1 MHLCPSDFHM
11 LSFTFPAAP
20 TLVKGNWVGRLE
32 VLGGSWRLS
41 YHLPPAGHLPPA
53 RHLPPAGDRVTFCA
67 AALFQVTGGQS
78 WPMRGQSWE
87 VAPLEVAA
95 HVHPREVATQ
105 HLEEA
110 TYLGG
115 CASFG
120 AVGPHTLEEAEPHLV
135 LGRESSQVA
144 PHTSEEGAQHEEAAH
159 AEVIESAAQHEEAA
173 HTWGRSWCP
182 SRGQ

>member
-1 MHLCPSDFHM
+1 MHL
-11 LSFTFPAAP
+11 PAQ
-20 TLVKGNWVGRLE
+20 
-32 VLGGSWRLS
+32 
-41 YHLPPAGHLPPA
+41 
-53 RHLPPAGDRVTFCA
+53 GDWVTFWA
-67 AALFQVTGGQS
+67 AALFEEAGRQT
-78 WPMRGQSWE
+78 W
-87 VAPLEVAA
+87 EVAA

-105 HLEEA
+105 PLEEA

-115 CASFG
+115 CAPVW

-144 PHTSEEGAQHEEAAH
+144 PDTSEEGAQHEEAAH

>member
-1 MHLCPSDFHM
+1 MTS
-11 LSFTFPAAP
+11 
-20 TLVKGNWVGRLE
+20 
-32 VLGGSWRLS
+32 
-41 YHLPPAGHLPPA
+41 
-53 RHLPPAGDRVTFCA
+53 RHLPMHLPAQGDWVTFWA
-67 AALFQVTGGQS
+67 AALFEEAGRQT
-78 WPMRGQSWE
+78 W
-87 VAPLEVAA
+87 EVAA

-105 HLEEA
+105 PLEEA

-115 CASFG
+115 CAPVW

-144 PHTSEEGAQHEEAAH
+144 PHTSEEGAQHEKAAH